1 MRLRVR
7 TKQIAILVLIS
18 SIAGGLTGYLGYRSG
33 RTALK
38 QSVQDRMT
46 GIRNA
51 MAFHVET
58 YFDLVRKHAL
68 AYNRSVFT
76 TRLIA
81 DYVDGFQG
89 LKERELNDVELADL
103 RKYYTDSVLPA
114 LERNTGERPSLEH
127 IFPKSKAARYLQHRY
142 LLSAVRTG
150 MAAKSATIVDDSE
163 YGGFHA
169 RYDTITKNLKSLF
182 GYEDIL
188 LIDVGSRE
196 IIYSIDCGIDL
207 GMSLSEAPYA
217 STGLGKAVD
226 RIIERQEKGTVEI
239 VDFEPYLANYGR
251 PTSFL
256 VCPVFE
262 GDRMTGIFAY
272 RFPVDRLFGIL
283 SGNGNWDSE
292 GLGLT
297 GEVCLIGT
305 DGYLRNDSRFLRQS
319 QESYAASLERAGH
332 DRESIERMRRLGTS
346 LLTVRYPQSIAE
358 KIARGESGTEIGL
371 DYLGK
376 EVVMSYEPLKL
387 NGLKWGI
394 ITKITTGEA
403 FRAVRGYK
411 ADLIWTMGC
420 IGIVT
425 SLIAGFLG
433 RRMAEPLC
441 QLRQATR
448 AFSKGFYGVRV
459 RVRSQDEVQ
468 DLATTFNDM
477 AAEIELRTEKYRE
490 QAETNLKLLHNIMPT
505 IVTPRFRILAGV
517 SADDAY
523 PTEVTLIYTEIEGYD
538 RIFASSEPSAAMRTI
553 RRLIDEFHAS
563 TDRFGIEELSTSGM
577 GYLAACGLNEPH
589 FDHTRRVLAFAMEQ
603 NRIVARFNET
613 HDTELYL
620 RTAIHRGPIAF
631 GNLGRHSFIHDVWCK
646 TIALA
651 RMPNEDQ
658 AESYVRISR
667 SVYDRLSDIEEYR
680 FVPEDIVDTEIVWI
694 LKSSHILNEA
704 VLRKADRFEDKSRK
718 LAP

>member
-1 MRLRVR
+1 MRLSVR

-51 MAFHVET
+51 MSFHVET

-81 DYVDGFQG
+81 DYVAGFKALKDRE
-89 LKERELNDVELADL
+89 LKEDELAAL
-103 RKYYTDSVLPA
+103 RTFYAESFLPE
-114 LERNTGERPSLEH
+114 LERNTGDKPSLEH

-142 LLSAVRTG
+142 LLKSHHAG
-150 MAAKSATIVDDSE
+150 APAAPGKDGDDSE

-169 RYDTITKNLKSLF
+169 RYDSITKNIKSLF

-188 LIDVGSRE
+188 LIDVDSRE
-196 IIYSIDCGIDL
+196 IIYSIDSGVDL
-207 GMSLSEAPYA
+207 GMSLAEEPYA

-226 RIIERQEKGTVEI
+226 RILDRKEIGTVEI

-262 GDRMTGIFAY
+262 GNRMTGIFAY

-292 GLGLT
+292 GLGDT

-305 DGYLRNDSRFLRQS
+305 DGYLRNDSRFLRQDL
-319 QESYAASLERAGH
+319 ESYAALLEQSGH
-332 DRESIERMRRLGTS
+332 DLGSIERMRRLGTS
-346 LLTVRYPQSIAE
+346 LLTVRYPQSIVD

-376 EVVMSYEPLKL
+376 EVVMSYEPLNL

-403 FRAVRGYK
+403 FRAVRDYK
-411 ADLIWTMGC
+411 SDLIWTMGG

-433 RRMAEPLC
+433 RRMAAPLC

-490 QAETNLKLLHNIMPT
+490 QADTNLKLLHNIMPT

-538 RIFASSEPSAAMRTI
+538 RIFASSEPSAAMRMI

-577 GYLAACGLNEPH
+577 GYLVACGLNEPH
-589 FDHTRRVLAFAMEQ
+589 FDHTRRALAFAMEQ

-631 GNLGRHSFIHDVWCK
+631 GNLGRHSFIHEVWCK

-651 RMPNEDQ
+651 RTPHDDQ
-658 AESYVRISR
+658 PGGYVRISR

-694 LKSSHILNEA
+694 LKAPHTLNEA
-704 VLRKADRFEDKSRK
+704 VLRKSDRFEEKTRK
-718 LAP
+718 MAP